1 MKFKISTA
9 CYAMLLTMLLPL
21 MAAAQERL
29 LVLTDPHLLSPA
41 LVVNPGQPYTDAIN
55 SNNKM
60 IDLGAPIMKAMVDT
74 ILAIHPTAVLVS
86 GDLSKDCERRS
97 HQDMVAYLAQ
107 LHQILQSRRSTQFL
121 FDASVFINLFLKFH
135 FLSITSCG
143 SSPWTTT

>member
-1 MKFKISTA
+1 
-9 CYAMLLTMLLPL
+9 MLLTMLLPL

-74 ILAIHPTAVLVS
+74 ILP
-86 GDLSKDCERRS
+86 
-97 HQDMVAYLAQ
+97 
-107 LHQILQSRRSTQFL
+107 STPPP
-121 FDASVFINLFLKFH
+121 
-135 FLSITSCG
+135 C
-143 SSPWTTT
+143 W